1 MSIESPFQRVD
12 HEGQRKGHRH
22 NLHGRRVAKKEV
34 RAVDQSQDL
43 SSVTLVVSDK
53 TLDQSK
59 RASVPL
65 ATLVGAHVL
74 GGLLDGRLAKGQSP
88 SSSLLLATRAQL
100 IVSPSR
106 RRVLAENWLSL
117 LTNAR
122 RPTPFRSPEVPLAR
136 SRILGSEPWIR
147 ALASA
152 LLAPMVAPQGVAM
165 ASSLLSDGSS
175 PIYEGPNT
183 GNLESMLQEVITRLN
198 PLAS

>member
-100 IVSPSR
+100 IPSEAPR
-106 RRVLAENWLSL
+106 CHSL
-117 LTNAR
+117 VRGSSVRN
-122 RPTPFRSPEVPLAR
+122 PGFVR
-136 SRILGSEPWIR
+136 SRALCLRPWWR
-147 ALASA
+147 RKASPW
-152 LLAPMVAPQGVAM
+152 LVR
-165 ASSLLSDGSS
+165 S
-175 PIYEGPNT
+175 
-183 GNLESMLQEVITRLN
+183 
-198 PLAS
+198 